1 MVSDHALCSVRGW
14 LGQWAGGW
22 GGLCFDLDLGEGSK
36 SQKGIARGGGGGRR
50 GNGVGVRG
58 CGTHSHGPERGLN
71 QVSSDPD
78 RDRIGE
84 PYGLLTPSST
94 TTSKRKRNEEHKLIH
109 PLMRCR
115 GGGGGDWE
123 MSWFRFL
130 FFLYFELH
138 GLLPL

>member
-1 MVSDHALCSVRGW
+1 M
-14 LGQWAGGW
+14 
-22 GGLCFDLDLGEGSK
+22 
-36 SQKGIARGGGGGRR
+36 
-50 GNGVGVRG
+50 RG

-109 PLMRCR
+109 PNALQGR
-115 GGGGGDWE
+115 GRWGLGDE
-123 MSWFRFL
+123 LVSFPLLSL
-130 FFLYFELH
+130 F
-138 GLLPL
+138 